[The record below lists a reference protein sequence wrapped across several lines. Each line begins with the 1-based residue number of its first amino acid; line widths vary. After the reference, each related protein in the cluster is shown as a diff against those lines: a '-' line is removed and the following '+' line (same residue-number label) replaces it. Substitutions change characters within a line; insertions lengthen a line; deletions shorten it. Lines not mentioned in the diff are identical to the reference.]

1 MNRSRRIAK
10 VGMSFDLLLNIMELG
25 YRIDNGIECVEGLP
39 GDAEFIDSYV
49 DVSTRILYLVFRH
62 PTFDEVELGA
72 MIPEKRIVHRTN
84 PVFRNE

>member
-1 MNRSRRIAK
+1 MT
-10 VGMSFDLLLNIMELG
+10 FDLLLNIMELG

-39 GDAEFIDSYV
+39 GDAEFVDSYV
-49 DVSTRILYLVFRH
+49 DISTRILYLIFRH

-72 MIPEKRIVHRTN
+72 MIPEKRIVHRMN